1 MQKLPGQS
9 AGLDAVRA
17 ARMGGFGF
25 AFYGP
30 YQHYWYKY
38 LDKLFPTKSVPH
50 FASKVWQFLRRSSS
64 LHSLGKVHLPRMKEC
79 AGILEVLRM
88 DPTCPWHAAASEV

>member
-1 MQKLPGQS
+1 MQRVPGQS
-9 AGLDAVRA
+9 TGLDAVRA

-50 FASKVWQFLRRSSS
+50 FASKVWQSCTEHFTTL
-64 LHSLGKVHLPRMKEC
+64 LGQSPSTAYKFAGLPWGC
-79 AGILEVLRM
+79 QM
-88 DPTCPWHAAASEV
+88 DPTCPCYAAKSDV